1 MQHINK
7 TQIPQKIRQKNIS
20 RYKTQIKQAL
30 GNPTLS
36 KEQRIELRRKLQV
49 IGKRRNYQTEK
60 PLDGA
65 IEN

>member
-36 KEQRIELRRKLQV
+36 KEQRIELRRKLKV